1 MRVKISFMR
10 DNTSANALPL
20 HHQKLL
26 FDGLANSITDVE
38 GNRNDIIFSS
48 LKGTSRI
55 QNGFMKFLSS
65 KVTLVLSSHN
75 EEFLKALV
83 ARIFEKAFLPVGK
96 MNILPKGQEVIPDP
110 DFQTKMR
117 YLCISPL
124 ILFDPAKDAVRA
136 GESLDPSSHEFS
148 DIMYNQ
154 TMDSMEKA
162 GFSELQIS
170 QYAEFDLQP
179 DQDYIAK
186 IHNSNKKFAR
196 VYRNSHDQNMM
207 GYLIPFSMHAHVDVH
222 KFIWQR
228 GLGVLN
234 HEGYGM
240 IDTVK

>member
-1 MRVKISFMR
+1 MRIKISFTR
-10 DNTSANALPL
+10 DNTSANSLPL
-20 HHQKLL
+20 HHQRLL
-26 FDGLANSITDVE
+26 FDGLEHSIADVN
-38 GNRNDIIFSS
+38 GSRNDLVFSS

-75 EEFLKALV
+75 DEFLKALV

-96 MNILPKGQEVIPDP
+96 MNILPRNQEVIPDP
-110 DFQTKMR
+110 EFQTKMR

-124 ILFDPAKDAVRA
+124 ILFDPDKD
-136 GESLDPSSHEFS
+136 SLRSSEIIDPSSHEFS
-148 DIMYNQ
+148 DVLYNQ

-162 GFSELQIS
+162 GFSETQIA

-179 DQDYIAK
+179 DADYIAK
-186 IHNSNKKFAR
+186 INNSNKKFAR
-196 VYRNSHDQNMM
+196 VYRNSRDQNMM
-207 GYLIPFSMHAHVDVH
+207 GYLIPFTMHAHYDVH
-222 KFIWQR
+222 KFVWQR

-240 IDTVK
+240 IDMVK

>member
-20 HHQKLL
+20 HHQRLL
-26 FDGLANSITDVE
+26 FDGLANSIADVE
-38 GNRNDIIFSS
+38 GNRTDLIFSS

-65 KVTLVLSSHN
+65 KVTLVVSSHN
-75 EEFLKALV
+75 EEFLKALI
-83 ARIFEKAFLPVGK
+83 ARVFEKSFLPVGK
-96 MNILPKGQEVIPDP
+96 MNILPKAQEVIPDP
-110 DFQTKMR
+110 EFQTKMR

-124 ILFDPAKDAVRA
+124 ILFDPAKDVARA

-148 DIMYNQ
+148 DVLYNQ

-162 GFSELQIS
+162 GFN
-170 QYAEFDLQP
+170 AFDVQP

-186 IHNSNKKFAR
+186 IQNSNKKFAR

-207 GYLIPFSMHAHVDVH
+207 GYLIPFSMHAHADVH